1 MSFLVMILGTIVAIL
16 ALVLL
21 TVLNSNNRLMALDGR
36 CDTASSDID
45 VHLKHRHNLIPGLV
59 ETVRAYA
66 THERDIIMNVTQA
79 RAMALAAS
87 TSDAKLRAE
96 RDLTQNITSL
106 MSMADK
112 FPDLQA
118 SSHFRELRQDLTD
131 CENRITAARRFH
143 NLAIEEYNVA
153 LRQFPGSFIGGFR
166 RLNVRRHFDLGIER
180 VILDEPVNIR
190 F

>member
-1 MSFLVMILGTIVAIL
+1 MSLFLMIFGSLLAIVAL
-16 ALVLL
+16 ALII
-21 TVLNSNNRLMALDGR
+21 TMNSNNRLMALDGR
-36 CDTASSDID
+36 CDTALSDID
-45 VHLKHRHNLIPGLV
+45 VHLKHRHNLLPGLV

-66 THERDIIMNVTQA
+66 VHERDIIINVTKA
-79 RAMALAAS
+79 RAMALAATS
-87 TSDAKLRAE
+87 SDAKLKAE
-96 RDLTQNITSL
+96 RNLTQNITSL
-106 MSMADK
+106 MSMADR

-118 SSHFRELRQDLTD
+118 SAHFRELRQDLSD

-153 LRQFPGSFIGGFR
+153 LRQFPGSFIGGLR

>member
-1 MSFLVMILGTIVAIL
+1 MSFAVMIIGSMLATIALIL
-16 ALVLL
+16 FIVLS
-21 TVLNSNNRLMALDGR
+21 SNNRLMALDSR
-36 CDTASSDID
+36 CDTALSDID

-66 THERDIIMNVTQA
+66 NHERDIIVNVTQA
-79 RAMALAAS
+79 RAMALAAT
-87 TSDAKLRAE
+87 TSDAKLKAE
-96 RDLTQNITSL
+96 KNLTQNITSL
-106 MSMADK
+106 LSMADR

-118 SSHFRELRQDLTD
+118 SAHFRELRQDLSD

-143 NLAIEEYNVA
+143 NLTIEEYNVA
-153 LRQFPGSFIGGFR
+153 LRQFPGSLIGGLR